1 MSNMF
6 KRSVLKRFSRQVPEL
21 SDALASVKMKHTP
34 TLTPAFEMLVRSV
47 TYQQLAYAAAKTIH
61 DRLLKLVGKLT
72 PARVLAKTK
81 EELRSVGLSR
91 QKASYIH
98 NIAEAFK
105 RGGFLYKYR
114 TPESLKTMS
123 SEEITSLFSQIKGV
137 GEWTVQMYLIFSL
150 GRLDVVSA
158 KDLGVRKGVQKLY
171 NLKEL
176 PTPKQVE
183 EIAKKWHPLETVGTY
198 LAWRV
203 LESE

>member
-1 MSNMF
+1 MF
-6 KRSVLKRFSRQVPEL
+6 KASVLKRFSKKVPEL
-21 SDALASVKMKHTP
+21 SDALSSVKLNHTP
-34 TLTPAFEMLVRSV
+34 TLNPPFEMLVRSV

-72 PARVLAKTK
+72 PTRVLSKSM

-98 NIAEAFK
+98 NIAKAFK

-114 TPESLKTMS
+114 TPESLVSMS
-123 SEEITSLFSQIKGV
+123 SDEITSLFSQIKGV

-150 GRLDVVSA
+150 GRLDVVSS

-171 NLKEL
+171 SLKEL
-176 PTPKQVE
+176 PTPKQVA
-183 EIAKKWHPLETVGTY
+183 EIAEKWHPLETVGTY
-198 LAWRV
+198 LAWRILQV
-203 LESE
+203 E